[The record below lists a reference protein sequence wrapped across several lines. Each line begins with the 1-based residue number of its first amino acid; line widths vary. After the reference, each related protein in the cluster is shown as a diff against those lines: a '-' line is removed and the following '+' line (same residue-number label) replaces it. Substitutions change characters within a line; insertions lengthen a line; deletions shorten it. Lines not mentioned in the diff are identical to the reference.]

1 MKTVLNS
8 LFVVLFTIFAST
20 TVYAD
25 DAKKA
30 EVKQVC
36 VDIKDKDGKVQ
47 KDAKGNPKQQCKEM
61 KVHKKLEGT
70 KVPEKK

>member
-1 MKTVLNS
+1 MYK
-8 LFVVLFTIFAST
+8 LFLSIALAITSVTGFASDET
-20 TVYAD
+20 T
-25 DAKKA
+25 K
-30 EVKQVC
+30 VC
-36 VDIKDKDGKVQ
+36 VDIKDKDGKIQ

>member
-1 MKTVLNS
+1 MYK
-8 LFVVLFTIFAST
+8 LFLAITLAITSVTGFASDET
-20 TVYAD
+20 T
-25 DAKKA
+25 K
-30 EVKQVC
+30 VC
-36 VDIKDKDGKVQ
+36 VDIKDKDGKIQ